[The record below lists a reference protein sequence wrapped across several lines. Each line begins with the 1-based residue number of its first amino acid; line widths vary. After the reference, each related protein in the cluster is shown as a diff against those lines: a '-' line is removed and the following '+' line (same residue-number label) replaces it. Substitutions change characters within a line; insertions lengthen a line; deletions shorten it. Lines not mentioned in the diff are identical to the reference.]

1 MYHAQ
6 AERERL
12 AESSG
17 NLEDFFRSLQ
27 MKITIGRTDHET
39 LPRVTELTQKT
50 NQFNLTTRRYTESEM
65 AAICA
70 DARCRVYWLK
80 LEDRFGP
87 NGIVGVLILRREGKE
102 EWLIDTFLLSCRVIG
117 RTVEEAFLGWAVREL
132 KELGAAGITGE
143 YIPTAKNGM
152 VAKLYDKLGF
162 MLKESNEKGTRWAL
176 DLEQKSIAVPAWFE
190 IADQERIAA
199 Q

>member
-1 MYHAQ
+1 
-6 AERERL
+6 
-12 AESSG
+12 
-17 NLEDFFRSLQ
+17 
-27 MKITIGRTDHET
+27 
-39 LPRVTELTQKT
+39 
-50 NQFNLTTRRYTESEM
+50 
-65 AAICA
+65 
-70 DARCRVYWLK
+70 
-80 LEDRFGP
+80 
-87 NGIVGVLILRREGKE
+87 VLILRREGKE